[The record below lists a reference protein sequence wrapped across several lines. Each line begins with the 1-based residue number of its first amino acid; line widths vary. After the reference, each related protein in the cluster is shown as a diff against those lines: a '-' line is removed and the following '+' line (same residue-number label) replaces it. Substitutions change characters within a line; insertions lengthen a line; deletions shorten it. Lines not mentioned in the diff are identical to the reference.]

1 MMIDVR
7 ELRIQLD
14 DLYRQCVEKKPAF
27 DALVTRLAEQTGS
40 KTLLV
45 PLKLAAKEK
54 AHGLYE
60 EKRQLLAGKR
70 TNKQL
75 STDQKRRMR
84 DLDRQMRMIYREAE

>member
-14 DLYRQCVEKKPAF
+14 DLYRQYVEKKPAF

-45 PLKLAAKEK
+45 PLKEADRALQKCSLIIGRETGWSNRCFTGN
-54 AHGLYE
+54 AHL
-60 EKRQLLAGKR
+60 
-70 TNKQL
+70 
-75 STDQKRRMR
+75 
-84 DLDRQMRMIYREAE
+84 